1 MSLIIILSVFILL
14 VFWIIKQE
22 SKLSIMNII
31 SFIFIGIGFHY
42 IAFISHGFTDFFIS
56 TEKSYELVAHSFDD
70 MPLIYMIIAVAVMGP
85 VIEEFV
91 CRKLIQT
98 YLHSK
103 FNPTITIILQAI
115 IFGLAHFNS
124 HMFIHTFV
132 LGILFGLFYYKYKSI
147 SIPIILHISVNL
159 SAVVFDEILLYE
171 PPVIFYAIFLFIGL
185 YSLKIQNKKITA

>member
-56 TEKSYELVAHSFDD
+56 TEKSYALITPLSDD
-70 MPLIYMIIAVAVMGP
+70 PLIYLIIGTAVMTP
-85 VIEEFV
+85 VIEEFI

-115 IFGLAHFNS
+115 IFGLAHLNLYL
-124 HMFIHTFV
+124 FIHAFPV
-132 LGILFGLFYYKYKSI
+132 GIILGLFYYKYKSI
-147 SIPIILHISVNL
+147 SIPIILHISANL
-159 SAVVFDEILLYE
+159 SAVVADVILLHE
-171 PPVIFYAIFLFIGL
+171 PPIIFSAIFLFIGL
-185 YSLKIQNKKITA
+185 YSLKKQNKKITT